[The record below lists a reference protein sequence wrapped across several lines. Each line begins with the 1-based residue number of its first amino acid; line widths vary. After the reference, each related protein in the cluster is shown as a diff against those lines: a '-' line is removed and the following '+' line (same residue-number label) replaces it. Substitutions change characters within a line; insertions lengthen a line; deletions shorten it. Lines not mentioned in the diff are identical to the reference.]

1 MARLLATW
9 ELGWGYGHVASVAP
23 LAVAMRARGHETVF
37 AARDPVSADDVA
49 GGAFSAIVQAPIY
62 TRRLRRRDTLTYG
75 QVIAEGGFVDAASV
89 AALVRAWLTLFDMLG
104 LDALLVEHAPVSLLA
119 AHIAGLRAVRIGPT
133 FTAPPARDPMPT
145 LMPWARHRNAELA
158 EAGRPADAIVQA
170 VCRMFGAPPLSG
182 VAELLGRAP
191 NFALSWPELDH
202 HGPQPG
208 IGYYG
213 PLAGIA
219 ASARPR
225 WPSGQGPRTLVYLR
239 FDRPAGRTVADA
251 LGMLGWPTV
260 WHAAA
265 PPGFALAPNILL
277 SPDPLDMAGMA
288 GDADLFVGRG
298 SHGAGC
304 AMLRAGLPQL
314 LLPDTLE
321 SLLVTYRL
329 RQAGVAS
336 SQSGSADAGEVAAA
350 LTRIATDD
358 LIRAAAHRYRDAYDP
373 YDAEMATEMLA
384 DDVAVA
390 LGFAHRRE
398 DARLDPVAKLHRCVK
413 LNH

>member
-23 LAVAMRARGHETVF
+23 LATAMRARGHETVF
-37 AARDPVSADDVA
+37 AARDPVSAHDVA

-62 TRRLRRRDTLTYG
+62 TRRLRRRDTLIYG

-89 AALVRAWLTLFDMLG
+89 AALVRAWLALFDMVG
-104 LDALLVEHAPVSLLA
+104 PDALLIEHAPVSLLA
-119 AHIAGLRAVRIGPT
+119 AHIAGLRPVRVGPT
-133 FTAPPARDPMPT
+133 FTAPPACDPMPT

-170 VCRMFGAPPLSG
+170 VCRMFGAPRLSG
-182 VAELLGRAP
+182 VAELLARAP

-225 WPSGQGPRTLVYLR
+225 WPSAQGPRTLVYLR

-251 LGMLGWPTV
+251 LGVLGWPTV
-260 WHAAA
+260 WHAAT

-277 SPDPLDMAGMA
+277 SPEPVDMAGMA
-288 GDADLFVGRG
+288 GEAGLFVGRG

-336 SQSGSADAGEVAAA
+336 SQSGAADTGEVCAA
-350 LTRIATDD
+350 LGRIANDD
-358 LIRAAAHRYRDAYDP
+358 GIRAAADRHREVYAP
-373 YDAEMATEMLA
+373 YDAEMAAELLV
-384 DDVAVA
+384 DDVADA
-390 LGFAHRRE
+390 LGIARARAE
-398 DARLDPVAKLHRCVK
+398 DRPVRDGKLHRCVK

>member
-23 LAVAMRARGHETVF
+23 LAIAMRARGHETVF

-89 AALVRAWLTLFDMLG
+89 AALVRAWLALFDMVAP
-104 LDALLVEHAPVSLLA
+104 DALLVEHAPVSLLA
-119 AHIAGLRAVRIGPT
+119 AHIAGISAVRVGPT

-170 VCRMFGAPPLSG
+170 VCRMFGAPPLPG
-182 VAELLGRAP
+182 VAALLARAP
-191 NFALSWPELDH
+191 GFALSWPELDH

-219 ASARPR
+219 ASAYPP
-225 WPSGQGPRTLVYLR
+225 WPSGDGPRVLVYLR

-251 LGMLGWPTV
+251 IGMLGWPTV

-265 PPGFALAPNILL
+265 PPGFALPPNILL
-277 SPDPLDMAGMA
+277 SSQPVDIARLAGEA
-288 GDADLFVGRG
+288 ELFVGRG

-304 AMLRAGLPQL
+304 AILRAGLPQL

-336 SQSGSADAGEVAAA
+336 SQSGSADAHEVRAAFERIAGDDRMRAAA
-350 LTRIATDD
+350 L
-358 LIRAAAHRYRDAYDP
+358 HYRDIYAS
-373 YDAEMATEMLA
+373 YDAEMAVEMLA
-384 DDVAVA
+384 DDVAAA
-390 LGFAHRRE
+390 LGIARSRE
-398 DARLDPVAKLHRCVK
+398 EIRPVSDGKLHRCVK